1 MYIVLIAVDSRP
13 IADDWSFIPRAQQ
26 WGFGRYMGF
35 YLGGSGRFS
44 QFALT
49 WLTGRLFGSTAVNI
63 VPLAMLAL
71 TLGLGAWLLWG
82 AAALANRQL
91 SWPEA
96 VCVSLL
102 GLVTAFASAP
112 GLYDTVG
119 WFAAVVIYIAG
130 PVAALAAVA
139 WLVNWIRLDLPRPVL
154 FAAVLAL
161 ISAVAGGFDE
171 LVGATM
177 ALASLLAIYMVGDL
191 FDGRARE
198 RVRGALAAIT
208 VGSVAGTVAM
218 SSALVRRTERLPRD
232 RM

>member
-1 MYIVLIAVDSRP
+1 M
-13 IADDWSFIPRAQQ
+13 
-26 WGFGRYMGF
+26 
-35 YLGGSGRFS
+35 
-44 QFALT
+44 
-49 WLTGRLFGSTAVNI
+49 
-63 VPLAMLAL
+63 
-71 TLGLGAWLLWG
+71 
-82 AAALANRQL
+82 
-91 SWPEA
+91 
-96 VCVSLL
+96 
-102 GLVTAFASAP
+102 
-112 GLYDTVG
+112 
-119 WFAAVVIYIAG
+119 IYIAG

-208 VGSVAGTVAM
+208 VGSVAGTVANVFGPG
-218 SSALVRRTERLPRD
+218 SAEPSDCPGIACERVGRRPHRL
-232 RM
+232 